1 MAFFKPLGT
10 VSGRTNSDLFLDAIG
25 GSGGKYV
32 SVKYLKNSDIFT
44 AAKVVAQDIAT
55 NPIQLLEND
64 ENIIDDDLNYLLNV
78 RPNEAMTARSFKFAL
93 AVNLLLAGNAYAQI
107 IKTTR
112 GKVIELRLLSPSW
125 VQIYQHRDQSLY
137 YEITDDDGNN
147 FVLENDEILHYKYFT
162 TDGLLGMSPLYAL
175 ETEVAIQD
183 SGNGLL
189 KDFFKSGVNGSGI
202 LTVHKSD
209 LSPQAKRAIREKFVE
224 SAASSSR
231 IIVTDDTTEY
241 KNLEVDTSILKLVN
255 SNNYSTRQIAKAFS
269 IPTFKL
275 GIEGSHTSIQQA
287 NLDYIQN
294 SLDHYFDVF
303 NSENNIKLLKRSEL
317 RTKHFD
323 FDISRLLKMDTAA
336 HIEKTIDEWK
346 NGAISYDEYRRE
358 LGHKPVGGELGDTRV
373 VMSNYVPLDKVQ
385 WLVKSPEDEELL
397 AQIKAKYETVKGG
410 DNDSNDD
417 GNSESNEPTDDGKD
431 GNGANEDQGDGGSV

>member
-1 MAFFKPLGT
+1 LAFFKPLGT
-10 VSGRTNSDLFLDAIG
+10 ASGRTSNDLFLDAIG
-25 GSGGKYV
+25 DNGSKFV
-32 SVKYLKNSDIFT
+32 SIKYLKNSDIFT
-44 AAKVVAQDIAT
+44 AAKVVAQDLAT

-64 ENIIDDDLNYLLNV
+64 ENVISDDLNYLLNV
-78 RPNEAMTARSFKFAL
+78 RPNEAMSARSFKFSL
-93 AVNLLLAGNAYAQI
+93 AVNLLLAGDAYAHI
-107 IKTTR
+107 IKTSR
-112 GKVIELRLLSPSW
+112 GEVVELRLLSPSW
-125 VQIYQHRDQSLY
+125 VQIYQNRDGGLY
-137 YEITDDDGNN
+137 YEITDDYGNN
-147 FVLENDEILHYKYFT
+147 FILEQDQILHYKYFT

-202 LTVHKSD
+202 LTVHKAD
-209 LSPQAKRAIREKFVE
+209 LSPQAKSAIREKFVE
-224 SAASSSR
+224 SADSTSR
-231 IIVTDDTTEY
+231 IIVTDDTMEY

-275 GIEGSHTSIQQA
+275 GVEGSHTSIQQA

-303 NSENNIKLLKRSEL
+303 NSENNIKLLKSSEV
-317 RTKHFD
+317 RTKRFD

-346 NGAISYDEYRRE
+346 NGAISYDEYRKA
-358 LGHKPVGGELGDTRV
+358 LGHKPVGGELGATRV

-397 AQIKAKYETVKGG
+397 AQIKAKYTTVKGG
-410 DNDSNDD
+410 DNNDTN
-417 GNSESNEPTDDGKD
+417 GNSEPNEPDNGGKD
-431 GNGANEDQGDGGSV
+431 GDRDDPKGDSGSI